1 MALGSAYDQQYAL
14 LLASGVAKPNV
25 QTQFVRDIVKFIQA
39 LQKNKHEIILSLDAN
54 ETNGQDKVG
63 TINLVLRE
71 CQLYDLHTIGPDD
84 KPPATYP
91 YGNHRRIDY
100 MLGTSMDKETIHQA
114 GYLAYNNGIHS
125 KHRGLF
131 LDFDFQTLLGQVDTI
146 TPHANRRLKSEDPVT
161 TEKHLEVLK
170 EYVAEHNVRE

>member
-25 QTQFVRDIVKFIQA
+25 QTQFVRNIVKSIQA
-39 LQKNKHEIILSLDAN
+39 LQKNKHDIILSLDAN
-54 ETNGQDKVG
+54 ETNGQDKVR
-63 TINLVLRE
+63 IDLVLKE

-84 KPPATYP
+84 KPPATYA

-100 MLGTSMDKETIHQA
+100 MLGTSMDKETTRQA

-131 LDFDFQTLLGQVDTI
+131 LG
-146 TPHANRRLKSEDPVT
+146 
-161 TEKHLEVLK
+161 
-170 EYVAEHNVRE
+170 